1 MTGQILLTIAI
12 TIGALG
18 LFVWDRI
25 RADVVGIIVMT
36 VLILSGLVTINEGLS
51 GFANEAMVTV
61 AAMFVLSAGLVR
73 TGGIDLLGKW
83 VARLAGKSEFRLLL
97 VSIAIVVPLSA
108 FINNT
113 PVVVVMIPL
122 VLGLSRKIGA
132 RSSKLLMPISFAS
145 QLGGS
150 LTLIGT
156 STNLLVAGLVLEMGM
171 ERIGLFQVTP
181 AALVLTVIGVAYLL
195 TFGRWLAPVRV
206 ASADLI
212 SAYDLREY
220 SSVLIVQPESPVVG
234 LSIGDVRF
242 ASEYG
247 FQILAIDRKGH
258 RIDTPGP
265 STILHADDSLVVRGK
280 VQDLAKVE
288 EIMHLK
294 IATPEEGPEWGP
306 TIEGEAEGIAEN
318 GELPVAPESGVE
330 VSGGRPHLAEVMVP
344 PRSRV
349 VGRTIRE
356 LNFRSSFGVPVLG
369 MERHGTPIVTRMR
382 DVQLAPGDL
391 LLVRGDAPALNR
403 IHERRDLALLG
414 PLEIPA
420 RRLGKLRIAVFI
432 LAVVVTLAA
441 LNIVP
446 ILVSA
451 LGGVIAMFLTGC
463 VTPDEAYE
471 EVDWMVLVLLGSIIP
486 LGIAMQNTG
495 TAEFIASQ
503 LLQLTSPMGL
513 FGTLAAFYLL
523 TSLLTEMISNNAAA
537 ILLTPIAIA
546 SAGALGADP
555 LPFVV
560 AVMIAASNSFMT
572 PIGYQTNTFVYGP
585 GGYRFG
591 DFFRVG
597 APLNLILILTATF
610 VIPHFFPF

>member
-1 MTGQILLTIAI
+1 
-12 TIGALG
+12 
-18 LFVWDRI
+18 
-25 RADVVGIIVMT
+25 
-36 VLILSGLVTINEGLS
+36 
-51 GFANEAMVTV
+51 
-61 AAMFVLSAGLVR
+61 
-73 TGGIDLLGKW
+73 
-83 VARLAGKSEFRLLL
+83 
-97 VSIAIVVPLSA
+97 
-108 FINNT
+108 
-113 PVVVVMIPL
+113 
-122 VLGLSRKIGA
+122 
-132 RSSKLLMPISFAS
+132 
-145 QLGGS
+145 
-150 LTLIGT
+150 
-156 STNLLVAGLVLEMGM
+156 
-171 ERIGLFQVTP
+171 
-181 AALVLTVIGVAYLL
+181 
-195 TFGRWLAPVRV
+195 
-206 ASADLI
+206 
-212 SAYDLREY
+212 
-220 SSVLIVQPESPVVG
+220 
-234 LSIGDVRF
+234 
-242 ASEYG
+242 
-247 FQILAIDRKGH
+247 
-258 RIDTPGP
+258 
-265 STILHADDSLVVRGK
+265 
-280 VQDLAKVE
+280 
-288 EIMHLK
+288 
-294 IATPEEGPEWGP
+294 
-306 TIEGEAEGIAEN
+306 
-318 GELPVAPESGVE
+318 
-330 VSGGRPHLAEVMVP
+330 
-344 PRSRV
+344 
-349 VGRTIRE
+349 
-356 LNFRSSFGVPVLG
+356 